1 MRSQNQNNLKRK
13 MIIVL
18 IIVLCF
24 VPILFAVT
32 YLIDYLDDRNKMV
45 EEQVIDYKWFEADC
59 DENIYDDEEYVKLI
73 EYGFISYTDG
83 SVTLLIDKD
92 SAKSYGE
99 EIDFMVRYLYS
110 IINGNADEYNSY
122 FSDSYYKYHN
132 KKDSFTMQKLYE
144 VSLTKEL
151 VEKVEEKD
159 GEFNRYTFILSYRIL
174 KNNGTFR
181 KDIGD
186 GYRRQYITV
195 TDRNGQLLI
204 DRVSTE
210 RIIVK

>member
-18 IIVLCF
+18 IIVMCF

-45 EEQVIDYKWFEADC
+45 EEQVIDYKWFEADY

-144 VSLTKEL
+144 VSLTKEP

-159 GEFNRYTFILSYRIL
+159 GEFTRYTFILSYRIL
-174 KNNGTFR
+174 KNKGTFR

-204 DRVSTE
+204 DRGSTE

>member
-1 MRSQNQNNLKRK
+1 
-13 MIIVL
+13 
-18 IIVLCF
+18 
-24 VPILFAVT
+24 
-32 YLIDYLDDRNKMV
+32 
-45 EEQVIDYKWFEADC
+45 
-59 DENIYDDEEYVKLI
+59 
-73 EYGFISYTDG
+73 
-83 SVTLLIDKD
+83 
-92 SAKSYGE
+92 
-99 EIDFMVRYLYS
+99 
-110 IINGNADEYNSY
+110 
-122 FSDSYYKYHN
+122 
-132 KKDSFTMQKLYE
+132 MQKLYE

-159 GEFNRYTFILSYRIL
+159 GEFTRYTFILSYRIL